1 MSDPKS
7 AATEKTAATV
17 PAAQDKTKQARSLTY
32 GIFLAVF
39 ILWIYSLWADRV
51 TPMTDMGRV
60 NGEVIRLAQ
69 QVSGPVAS
77 IHAANNDEVSKG
89 QLLVTIEKA
98 PFELEEQAAELAL
111 QQAAQSYHA
120 DSASIKVA
128 KANEASARAAA
139 NNARLQVDRYRALLK
154 KGTISRAAMDDSL
167 TQLQTAEAN
176 LAQTVSALEKAR
188 FEIGPRGEENPEIQA
203 VLNKRAQA
211 RLNLEH
217 TELKAPANG
226 VITNLALAKGN
237 YASAGQPLLTFINTD
252 KLWLTAM
259 VRENSL
265 AYLKRDD
272 AVKVVFDAYPGQVFT
287 GKITSIGFGSSGN
300 GSLQVNTGTGL
311 LDSPTSQP
319 SAQRFPVNIQFDD
332 LPPGVNPRFGGRAV
346 VAFYPGESYL
356 GERLADIWIWAW
368 SYISYVS

>member
-1 MSDPKS
+1 MSEPKS
-7 AATEKTAATV
+7 VATEQTAATV

-32 GIFLAVF
+32 AIFLAVF
-39 ILWIYSLWADRV
+39 MLWIYSLYADRV
-51 TPMTDMGRV
+51 TPITDMGRV
-60 NGEVIRLAQ
+60 NGEVIRLAP
-69 QVSGPVAS
+69 QVSGPVAN
-77 IHAANNDEVSKG
+77 IHIANNDEVEKG
-89 QLLVTIEKA
+89 QLLVSIEKA
-98 PFELEEQAAELAL
+98 PFMLEEKATELAL
-111 QQAAQSYHA
+111 QQAAQSYQA

-139 NNARLQVDRYRALLK
+139 NNARVQVERYRALLK

-226 VITNLALAKGN
+226 VITNLTLATGN
-237 YASAGQPLLTFINTD
+237 YASAGQPLLTFINTEQ
-252 KLWLTAM
+252 LWLTAM

-265 AYLKRDD
+265 AYLKRND
-272 AVKVVFDAYPGQVFT
+272 AVKLVFDAYPGQVFT

-300 GSLQVNTGTGL
+300 GTLQANASTGL
-311 LDSPTSQP
+311 LDSPTANP

-332 LPPGVNPRFGGRAV
+332 LPAGVNPRFGGRAV

>member
-1 MSDPKS
+1 MNDPKS
-7 AATEKTAATV
+7 VAIEKTAATE

-39 ILWIYSLWADRV
+39 MLWIYSLWADRV

-60 NGEVIRLAQ
+60 NGEVIRLAP
-69 QVSGPVAS
+69 QVSGPLAD
-77 IHAANNDEVSKG
+77 IHIANNDKVERG
-89 QLLVTIEKA
+89 QLLVSIEKA
-98 PFELEEQAAELAL
+98 PFMLEEKATELAL
-111 QQAAQSYHA
+111 QQAAQSYQA

-139 NNARLQVDRYRALLK
+139 NNARVQVERYRALLQ

-188 FEIGPRGEENPEIQA
+188 FEVGPRGEDNPEIQA

-217 TELKAPANG
+217 TDLKAPANG
-226 VITNLALAKGN
+226 VITNMTLATGN
-237 YASAGQPLLTFINTD
+237 YASAGQPLLTFINTEQ
-252 KLWLTAM
+252 LWLTAM

-272 AVKVVFDAYPGQVFT
+272 AVKVVFDAYPGPVFS

-300 GSLQVNTGTGL
+300 GSLQANAGTGL
-311 LDSPTSQP
+311 LDSPTSNP

-332 LPPGVNPRFGGRAV
+332 LPAGVSPRYGGRAV
-346 VAFYPGESYL
+346 VAFFPGESYL

>member
-1 MSDPKS
+1 MSEPKS
-7 AATEKTAATV
+7 VATEQTAATV

-32 GIFLAVF
+32 AIFLAVF
-39 ILWIYSLWADRV
+39 MLWIYSLWADRV
-51 TPMTDMGRV
+51 TPITDMGRV
-60 NGEVIRLAQ
+60 NGEVIRLAP
-69 QVSGPVAS
+69 QVSGPVAN
-77 IHAANNDEVSKG
+77 IHIANNDEVEKG
-89 QLLVTIEKA
+89 QLLVSIEKA
-98 PFELEEQAAELAL
+98 PFMLEEKATELAL
-111 QQAAQSYHA
+111 QQAAQSYQA

-139 NNARLQVDRYRALLK
+139 NNARVQVERYRALLK

-226 VITNLALAKGN
+226 VITNLTLATGN
-237 YASAGQPLLTFINTD
+237 YASAGQPLLTFINTEQ
-252 KLWLTAM
+252 LWLTAM

-265 AYLKRDD
+265 AYLKRND
-272 AVKVVFDAYPGQVFT
+272 AVKLVFDAYPGQVFT

-300 GSLQVNTGTGL
+300 GTLQANASTGL
-311 LDSPTSQP
+311 LDSPTANP

-332 LPPGVNPRFGGRAV
+332 LPAGVNPRFGGRAV

>member
-1 MSDPKS
+1 MSDSKTV
-7 AATEKTAATV
+7 AAERTV
-17 PAAQDKTKQARSLTY
+17 GNAPAAQDKTKQARSLTY
-32 GIFLAVF
+32 GIFLAIF

-60 NGEVIRLAQ
+60 NGEVIRLAP

-77 IHAANNDEVSKG
+77 IHVANNDEVAKG

-98 PFELEEQAAELAL
+98 PFELEEKAAELAL
-111 QQAAQSYHA
+111 QKATQSYHA
-120 DSASIKVA
+120 DSASIDVA
-128 KANEASARAAA
+128 KGNEAAARAAA
-139 NNARLQVDRYRALLK
+139 NNARMQVERYRALLK

-226 VITNLALAKGN
+226 VITNMTLAKGN
-237 YASAGQPLLTFINTD
+237 YASAGQPLLTFINTEQ
-252 KLWLTAM
+252 LWLTAM

-272 AVKVVFDAYPGQVFT
+272 AVKVVFDAYPGQVFS

-300 GSLQVNTGTGL
+300 GSLQVNASTGL

-319 SAQRFPVNIQFDD
+319 SAQRFPVNVQFDD
-332 LPPGVNPRFGGRAV
+332 LPPGVNPRFGGRSV
-346 VAFYPGESYL
+346 VVFYPGESYL